1 MNVTKERKSMN
12 GTKYTS
18 EACSNAL
25 MYERNDEKWSK
36 IVTHLIAYKG
46 NEKKT
51 SQQYTRKKERNRTAN
66 SKNESNVRP
75 TQLVRLQSKEKI
87 YLFYVFNILL
97 PGIIKQESKE
107 KRVYMFYLKPIIGE

>member
-12 GTKYTS
+12 STKYTS

-36 IVTHLIAYKG
+36 MVTHFDCIQRKRKKNLPSIY
-46 NEKKT
+46 EK
-51 SQQYTRKKERNRTAN
+51 KKERNRTAN

-87 YLFYVFNILL
+87 YLFYAFNILL
-97 PGIIKQESKE
+97 PGIIKQESKK
-107 KRVYMFYLKPIIGE
+107 KRV